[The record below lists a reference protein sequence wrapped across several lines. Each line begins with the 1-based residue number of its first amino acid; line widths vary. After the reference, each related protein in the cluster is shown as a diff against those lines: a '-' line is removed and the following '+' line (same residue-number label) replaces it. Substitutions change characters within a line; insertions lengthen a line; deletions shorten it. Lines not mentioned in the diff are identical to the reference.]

1 MKISFVTQW
10 SRRLASV
17 GASALLLTALGVMPA
32 HAVRYDG
39 FFELDGNTVDG
50 PALGTGTID
59 PTGVADDWNSFPNAP
74 CPATGSCGTS
84 HTSKATG
91 IVSDTINPPAV
102 FRNGSKDTQDL
113 SAWRYDLGSSPPKDD
128 MLHAYAA
135 AYTATAAIG
144 NTTSVGDLL
153 IYFGAD
159 RASFTG
165 TASLGFWFFKKEV
178 EARDGRFFIKGKT
191 TPATH
196 SVGDVLV
203 AFEYSNGGGVTG
215 VKTFVWTASGLQEN
229 PSLGSAPTGATG
241 VYCDPADK
249 VCGTANNGVLS
260 LPWNGSIVEGQFFE
274 GGVNVTKLIPNSDA
288 CFSSFMATS
297 RSSDTSVASI
307 KNFILSSFPVCHLT
321 VSKVCPDPGVYDTA
335 TNTIA
340 FTVMGRVLNDG
351 GGPLSNITVTDS
363 PTNFSSLG
371 YFSCDANGLPMT
383 TSPLSNAT
391 LAVGASI
398 CYRGT
403 YSSSSY
409 TAIDTVTASAAGGVS
424 NIATATCTLP
434 PTGLT
439 LYESC
444 NLDLLAANNAL
455 SLQVNLK
462 GSVVNTGGVA
472 LAPVKV
478 CYTPESATTPTTP
491 ICTTVASSLEVGGTA
506 PYTIS
511 YAPSVASSKTA
522 LSALLNPHEA
532 FFNAKITATGTPP
545 SLFNVSDIS
554 VGPHDVQCGL
564 CDVTNESA
572 R

>member
-17 GASALLLTALGVMPA
+17 GASALLLAALGVMPA
-32 HAVRYDG
+32 HAVQNDG
-39 FFELDGNTVDG
+39 FFELDGNVADS
-50 PALGTGTID
+50 PAGG
-59 PTGVADDWNSFPNAP
+59 ADDWNNFPNAAP
-74 CPATGSCGTS
+74 CGTNCTNTS

-102 FRNGSKDTQDL
+102 FRNGSKDTQDI

-135 AYTATAAIG
+135 AYTATNAIAG
-144 NTTSVGDLL
+144 KTDVGDLL

-159 RASFTG
+159 RAAFSG

-178 EARDGRFFIKGKT
+178 VQNNGSFFIKGTT

-196 SVGDVLV
+196 SIGDVLV
-203 AFEYSNGGGVTG
+203 AFEYTNGGAVTG
-215 VKTFVWTASGLQEN
+215 VKTFVWTAGGLQEN
-229 PSLGSAPTGATG
+229 PPLGSAPTGTPG

-249 VCGTANNGVLS
+249 VCGTTNDTALN
-260 LPWNGSIVEGQFFE
+260 LPWNGTVQLGQFFE

-297 RSSDTSVASI
+297 RSSDTAVASI
-307 KNFILSSFPVCHLT
+307 KNFILSSFPVCHLNVT
-321 VSKVCPDPGVYDTA
+321 KVCPDPGVYDTA

-351 GGPLSNITVTDS
+351 GGPLSTITVTDS
-363 PTNFSSLG
+363 PTNFTSLG
-371 YFSCDANGLPMT
+371 YFTCDANGLPT
-383 TSPLSNAT
+383 TTPLSNAT
-391 LAVGASI
+391 LAVNASI

-403 YSSSSY
+403 YSSTSY
-409 TAIDTVTASAAGGVS
+409 TAIDTVTARAAGGVS
-424 NIATATCTLP
+424 GTATATCTLP

-444 NLDLLAANNAL
+444 NLDLVAANNAL
-455 SLQVNLK
+455 ALKVNLK
-462 GSVVNTGGVA
+462 GAVVNTGGVA

-478 CYTPESATTPTTP
+478 CYTPEGALTQT
-491 ICTTVASSLEVGGTA
+491 CTTIAASLEVGGTA
-506 PYTIS
+506 PYAIS
-511 YAPSVASSKTA
+511 YTPSVASSKTA

-532 FFNAKITATGTPP
+532 FFNAKIEAIGTPP
-545 SLFNVSDIS
+545 SLFNVSDVK

-564 CDVTNESA
+564 CDVTNE
-572 R
+572 